1 MTNELD
7 DLYQETLMDH
17 AKSKKNRYKPLGLC
31 SCVSAHNP
39 LCGDE
44 VDFYVVKDGR
54 NFVVEACYE
63 GKGCAISQAA
73 TSIAADSMIG
83 LSSAEASDLLAKAL
97 AYVTGKG
104 SADGVDGD
112 WGALGGVVK
121 FPMRV
126 KCASMGI
133 RAALGALQAKQG
145 DVHEI

>member
-1 MTNELD
+1 MSSELD

-17 AKSKKNRYKPLGLC
+17 AKSKKNRYKPIGVC

-44 VDFYVVKDGR
+44 VEFYVVKDDEHL
-54 NFVVEACYE
+54 VAEASYV

-73 TSIAADSMIG
+73 TSISADSIIG
-83 LSSAEASDLLAKAL
+83 LSTDKAKALLEKAL

-104 SADGVDGD
+104 SVDGIQGD
-112 WGALGGVVK
+112 WEALRGVVK

-133 RAALGALQAKQG
+133 RAALGALQAKAG
-145 DVHEI
+145 EAHEI